1 MLLLLV
7 VVITIQTDTC
17 EKFEGKNFA
26 NHIKFLK
33 SLGILLVSRES
44 NAPSS
49 LETHNAL
56 LL

>member
-1 MLLLLV
+1 MLFLV
-7 VVITIQTDTC
+7 VVIITIQTDTR

-26 NHIKFLK
+26 HHIKFLK
-33 SLGILLVSRES
+33 SLGILLVFRES

-49 LETHNAL
+49 LEAHNAL